1 MLVPGVVYLTH
12 ERSRAMTTGVPH
24 HHADPSVAYS
34 NPALGHQRTNY
45 GLRAAMMSADVIL
58 EGNFDD
64 GHGSGALSLERSAYL
79 NTALIGDNVGLE
91 SLPREIEGV
100 KERQV
105 IQYVQCDL
113 RKKS

>member
-1 MLVPGVVYLTH
+1 
-12 ERSRAMTTGVPH
+12 MTTVPH

-34 NPALGHQRTNY
+34 NPALGHRRTNY

-79 NTALIGDNVGLE
+79 VTAVIGDNVACRGK
-91 SLPREIEGV
+91 S
-100 KERQV
+100 KE
-105 IQYVQCDL
+105 
-113 RKKS
+113 